1 LKHTQSFFARDRH
14 KDIIRAVLL
23 FMSKIFK
30 AEHSQHV
37 GSKGK
42 RLCADARHWPGWAA
56 LCLTLATF
64 GLRLYH
70 LGNLSLRGDEAFDV
84 LFASQ
89 PLSELLH
96 QFRFVQPYP
105 PLFHMGLHFWLPVAG
120 QSEVAVRFGAVLAS
134 TLVVP
139 ATYVLGTQ
147 LFNQRIGLM
156 GALLAMINP
165 FIHWWGQDAHFY
177 AYLVAMATLLNVVT
191 LRFWRSTERMGASS
205 HQQGATGWL
214 PGALFVLTALVSFL
228 THYFAYF
235 AWGALNVVA
244 VIQSVRRRWSVRLI
258 RRWWSAQAVLIVL
271 YLPWLILTWPVNSSY
286 VEPWIEQTTPWSML
300 WRDLVAFSL
309 GYASPLP
316 TEGLNGQLASASIIA
331 VLVGFLGALFGLG
344 MALGWKQKRRRPG
357 LSLALALIFVPL
369 TAMYL
374 ASFHR
379 PIFDEKLTI
388 FIVPLFLL
396 VVSLGVVSL
405 AEQWRWVGGLAGL
418 AVVIIMSFAG
428 YQYFGN
434 LQFAKS
440 PAWHE
445 MFDYIHQKAQAG
457 DLLVYN
463 FPDSAVLH
471 YNDGKLPIELIP
483 NSAKLEAD
491 EINAQLQRAVAPYG
505 RVWLV
510 PLVRPW
516 WDTRGEVVTWLDRHG
531 DRLDQRF
538 FRGVHTSLYLTP
550 DSWRSKMIQQPATFA
565 EGLRLQGF
573 RMGRGEDQAGEAS
586 LSPGDTLYLS
596 LYWRAEGPT
605 HQPLT
610 VFTHLLGPDG
620 QLYGQWDNP
629 PVRGTYP
636 TTDWLPGEEVV
647 DQYEIPVNP
656 AAPPGEYRVLVGL
669 YDPGTG
675 TRVAVLT
682 SGGHTTEDSVTLSR
696 AVVVKER

>member
-1 LKHTQSFFARDRH
+1 
-14 KDIIRAVLL
+14 
-23 FMSKIFK
+23 MSTILE
-30 AEHSQHV
+30 AEHSQHL
-37 GSKGK
+37 GSKAK
-42 RLCADARHWPGWAA
+42 NVYADARHWAGWVT

-70 LGNLSLRGDEAFDV
+70 LGDLSLRGDEAFDV

-89 PLSELLH
+89 PLGELLY

-120 QSEVAVRFGAVLAS
+120 RSEVAVRFGAVLAS
-134 TLVVP
+134 TLLVP
-139 ATYVLGTQ
+139 ATYVLGAQ
-147 LFNQRIGLM
+147 LFSRRIGLI
-156 GALLAMINP
+156 GALLAMLNP
-165 FIHWWGQDAHFY
+165 FVHWWGQDAHFY
-177 AYLVAMATLLNVVT
+177 AYLATMATLLNVVA
-191 LRFWRSTERMGASS
+191 LRFWRSTERLGASS
-205 HQQGATGWL
+205 RPRSTTSWW
-214 PGALFVLTALVSFL
+214 PGALFILTALLSFL

-244 VIQSVRRRWSVRLI
+244 VIQSLRRRWSLRLI
-258 RRWWSAQAVLIVL
+258 RRWWSAQAILIVL
-271 YLPWLILTWPVNSSY
+271 YLPWFILTWPVNSSY
-286 VEPWIEQTTPWSML
+286 VEPWIQQTTPWHML

-316 TEGLNGQLASASIIA
+316 TEDLNGQLASAGIIA
-331 VLVGFLGALFGLG
+331 LLVGFYAALFGLG
-344 MALGWKQKRRRPG
+344 IALGWRQVRRRPG
-357 LSLALALIFVPL
+357 LSLALVLIFVPM
-369 TAMYL
+369 AAIYL

-388 FIVPLFLL
+388 FILPLFLL
-396 VVSLGVVSL
+396 VVSLGVASL
-405 AEQWRWVGGLAGL
+405 AEKWRWAGGLAGL
-418 AVVIIMSFAG
+418 AVVTIMSFAN
-428 YQYFGN
+428 YQYFSD

-463 FPDSAVLH
+463 FPEPAVLY
-471 YNDGKLPIELIP
+471 YNNAKLPVELIP
-483 NSAKLEAD
+483 NGAKLETA
-491 EINAQLQRAVAPYG
+491 EINAQIETAIAPYR

-516 WDTRGEVVTWLDRHG
+516 WDTRGEVVIWLDRHG

-538 FRGVHTSLYLTP
+538 FRGVHTSLHLTP
-550 DSWRSKMIQQPATFA
+550 AGWRSRMTRQPTTFA
-565 EGLRLQGF
+565 EGLHLQGF
-573 RMGRGEDQAGEAS
+573 RLGRGEDQMGPTS
-586 LSPGDTLYLS
+586 LSPGDVLALS

-605 HQPLT
+605 QQPLT

-656 AAPPGEYRVLVGL
+656 AAPPGEYRVMVGL
-669 YDPGTG
+669 YDPSTG
-675 TRVAVLT
+675 IRLPVLASDGQVA
-682 SGGHTTEDSVTLSR
+682 GDSVTLSR
-696 AVVVKER
+696 AVAIKE

>member
-1 LKHTQSFFARDRH
+1 
-14 KDIIRAVLL
+14 
-23 FMSKIFK
+23 MSTTLK
-30 AEHSQHV
+30 AEHSQHL
-37 GSKGK
+37 GSKAKKVYAG
-42 RLCADARHWPGWAA
+42 ARHWAGWVA
-56 LCLTLATF
+56 LCVTLATF

-89 PLSELLH
+89 PLSELMY

-105 PLFHMGLHFWLPVAG
+105 PLFHVGLHFWLPVAG

-147 LFNQRIGLM
+147 LFSRRIGLV
-156 GALLAMINP
+156 GALLAMLNP

-177 AYLVAMATLLNVVT
+177 AYLVAAATLLNVVA
-191 LRFWRSTERMGASS
+191 LRFWRSTYRTGTTS
-205 HQQGATGWL
+205 HQPGIRSWW
-214 PGALFVLTALVSFL
+214 PGALFILTALVSFL

-235 AWGALNVVA
+235 VWGALNVVA
-244 VIQSVRRRWSVRLI
+244 AIQSLRRRWPLRLI
-258 RRWWSAQAVLIVL
+258 RRWWAAQAILMVL
-271 YLPWLILTWPVNSSY
+271 YLPWVVLTWPVNSSY
-286 VEPWIEQTTPWSML
+286 VEPWIQQTTPWHML

-316 TEGLNGQLASASIIA
+316 TEGLNGQLASAGIIA
-331 VLVGFLGALFGLG
+331 LLVGLFAVLFGVG
-344 MALGWKQKRRRPG
+344 TVLGWRQARYRPG
-357 LSLALALIFVPL
+357 LDLTLALIFVPL
-369 TAMYL
+369 AVIYL

-388 FIVPLFLL
+388 FILPLFLL
-396 VVSLGVVSL
+396 IVSL
-405 AEQWRWVGGLAGL
+405 AVVILADKWRWAGGLAGL
-418 AVVIIMSFAG
+418 AVVIIMSFAN

-445 MFDYIHQKAQAG
+445 MFGYIHQKARAG

-463 FPDSAVLH
+463 FPEPAVLY
-471 YNDGKLPIELIP
+471 YNDVKLPVELVP
-483 NSAKLEAD
+483 NGAKLETD
-491 EINAQLQRAVAPYG
+491 EINAQIETAIASYH

-550 DSWRSKMIQQPATFA
+550 AGWHSKMTPQPTAFA
-565 EGLRLQGF
+565 EGLQLQGF
-573 RMGRGEDQAGEAS
+573 RLGRGEDGAGAAS
-586 LSPGDTLYLS
+586 LSPGDVLVLS

-605 HQPLT
+605 DQPLT

-669 YDPGTG
+669 YDPSTG
-675 TRVAVLT
+675 IRLPVLA
-682 SGGHTTEDSVTLSR
+682 SDGQAMENSVTLSR
-696 AVVVKER
+696 AVVIKEQ

>member
-1 LKHTQSFFARDRH
+1 MST
-14 KDIIRAVLL
+14 IIET
-23 FMSKIFK
+23 
-30 AEHSQHV
+30 EHSQHL
-37 GSKGK
+37 GSKTK
-42 RLCADARHWPGWAA
+42 NVYAEARHWAGWVA

-70 LGNLSLRGDEAFDV
+70 LGDLSLRGDEAFDV

-89 PLSELLH
+89 PLSELLY

-134 TLVVP
+134 TLLVP
-139 ATYVLGTQ
+139 ATYVLGAQ
-147 LFNQRIGLM
+147 LFSRRIGLI
-156 GALLAMINP
+156 GALLAMLNP

-177 AYLVAMATLLNVVT
+177 AYLATTATLLNVVA
-191 LRFWRSTERMGASS
+191 LRFWRSTERLGASS
-205 HQQGATGWL
+205 RPRSATGWW
-214 PGALFVLTALVSFL
+214 PGALFIVTALLSFL

-244 VIQSVRRRWSVRLI
+244 VIQSLRRRWSLRLI
-258 RRWWSAQAVLIVL
+258 RRWWSAQAILIAL
-271 YLPWLILTWPVNSSY
+271 YLPWVILTWPVNSSY
-286 VEPWIEQTTPWSML
+286 VEPWIQQTTPWHIL

-316 TEGLNGQLASASIIA
+316 TEGLNGQLASAGIIA
-331 VLVGFLGALFGLG
+331 LRVGFFAALFGLG
-344 MALGWKQKRRRPG
+344 IALGWRQVRRRPG

-369 TAMYL
+369 VAIYL

-388 FIVPLFLL
+388 FVLPLFLL

-405 AEQWRWVGGLAGL
+405 AEKWRWAGGLAGL
-418 AVVIIMSFAG
+418 AVVTIMSFAN
-428 YQYFGN
+428 YQYFGD

-445 MFDYIHQKAQAG
+445 MFGYIHQKAQAG

-463 FPDSAVLH
+463 FPEPAVLY
-471 YNDGKLPIELIP
+471 YNNAKLPVELIP
-483 NSAKLEAD
+483 NGAKLETG
-491 EINAQLQRAVAPYG
+491 EINAQIETAIAPYQ

-516 WDTRGEVVTWLDRHG
+516 WDTRGDVVTWLDRHG

-538 FRGVHTSLYLTP
+538 FRGVHTSLYLAP
-550 DSWRSKMIQQPATFA
+550 AGWRSRMIRQPTAFA

-573 RMGRGEDQAGEAS
+573 RLGRGEDQTGAAS
-586 LSPGDTLYLS
+586 LSPGDVLVLS
-596 LYWRAEGPT
+596 LYWNAEGPT
-605 HQPLT
+605 QEPLT

-636 TTDWLPGEEVV
+636 TTEWLPGEEVV

-656 AAPPGEYRVLVGL
+656 AAPLGEYQVLVGL

-675 TRVAVLT
+675 IRLPVLDSDGQVA
-682 SGGHTTEDSVTLSR
+682 GDSVTLSR
-696 AVVVKER
+696 AVVIKE